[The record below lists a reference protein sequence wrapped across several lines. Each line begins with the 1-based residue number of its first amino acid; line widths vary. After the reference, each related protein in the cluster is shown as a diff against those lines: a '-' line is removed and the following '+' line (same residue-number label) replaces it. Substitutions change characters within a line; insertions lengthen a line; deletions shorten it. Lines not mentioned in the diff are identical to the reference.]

1 MTVSQATVDSSL
13 GRNEKGDSKMPK
25 LVSERKEQAARRIEK
40 SVMQLTDRQAEEL
53 AEKLEFALPLIKA
66 GTEKKA
72 G

>member
-1 MTVSQATVDSSL
+1 
-13 GRNEKGDSKMPK
+13 MPK

-40 SVMQLTDRQAEEL
+40 SVMQLTDQQAEEL

>member
-1 MTVSQATVDSSL
+1 ML
-13 GRNEKGDSKMPK
+13 
-25 LVSERKEQAARRIEK
+25 LVRADTKTTEIIEG
-40 SVMQLTDRQAEEL
+40 SGSDEEL